1 MLQVLRIQGFIAF
14 ITVVFLN
21 AFVDLGH
28 KIIIQNTVFKTYSGS
43 EQIIL
48 TAIVNALILLPFIM
62 MFTPAGFLSDKY
74 PKNRIMRLSAWGAT
88 LLTLLIT
95 LSYYQGWFWFGF
107 AMTFLLA
114 MQSAFYSPAKLGYIR
129 ELVGEARLPQGNAL
143 AQSTAMIAILFSTF
157 FFSVLFESLLKE
169 FVITDK
175 SHVLQQVAPL
185 GWLLVGFTL
194 LELWMAYRIPGT
206 RTTNQELAFDWS
218 GYLKGR
224 IAKENLSRVRAN
236 NVIWLSIMGVS
247 VFWAIS
253 QVVLAAYPAFSKE
266 HLGISSTAQLQGI
279 MAFAGIG
286 IMTGSLLAGHT
297 SRNHIETGLI
307 PIGAIGVTVCI
318 ALVTWFESPL
328 MQALNFLVLGI
339 MGGLFLVPLNA
350 MMQYHA
356 PRDELGRV
364 LASYNL
370 INNVMMLSFLG
381 LTILMALA
389 GFSSIY
395 LFVFLTIIA
404 FLGALYTVYQLP
416 QSLLRFVISRLFHAR
431 YRLKVQGF
439 DNLPV
444 EGGVL
449 LLGNHISYIDWALV
463 QMACPRPLK
472 FVVEKGYY
480 ERWYLNG
487 VLKLLGVLQIRP
499 DDPAHAT
506 QQIRDLLQAGEAVCL
521 FPEGAVSRTG
531 QLSAFSPDYEAAI
544 QGTEAVIVPFYLHG
558 LWGSRFSRSSGF
570 LRLSRQSG
578 FKRDVVVSFG
588 PVLAA
593 DTPAHRLKQHVFDLS
608 FSSWE
613 VYSHTL
619 DPLPVNWIRAA
630 RRKGFRLAAADV
642 LGEPLSN
649 NRFITAVIRFAALIK
664 KYSPEQNV
672 GLLLPTSVGSNIAN
686 MAVLSLGKTVV
697 NLNYTASPEALQSA
711 VKQAGIKHIY
721 TSRLFLKRLKER
733 GIDINAIFPD
743 TPLIYLE
750 NLKSEISK
758 AQLIVT
764 LLMVVLLPARL
775 LQVLFISRI
784 DMDSTA
790 AILFSSGSEG
800 APKGVQ
806 LSHRNLAANSRQV
819 ADTLNTLENDVLMG
833 TLPAFHAFGL
843 LAGVLLP
850 LSEGIPVVS
859 HPDPTDAVVIAKGV
873 ARYEATVLFGTAT
886 FLRLYARNKRVH
898 PLMFKS
904 LRYVVAGAEKLPP
917 EVRQIFME
925 RFGKTIMEG
934 YGTTETSPVAAVN
947 VPDQLEPDK
956 WQVQPGTRV
965 GTVGLPLPG
974 TSFHIVDPDT
984 LERLPAG
991 EDGLILIGG
1000 PQVMQGYLNEPE
1012 KTAEVIV
1019 ELDGHRWYKSGDKG
1033 HIDKDGFLTIVDR
1046 YSRFAKLGGEMV
1058 SLSAVEQQIRDIM
1071 CEPELELV
1079 AVNLPDAKKGE
1090 KVIILLAGEYDVK
1103 QVRRQLIAGDMNP
1116 LMIPAAIHPV
1126 EEVPKLGSGKTDFA
1140 GARKAAEA
1148 VI

>member
-1 MLQVLRIQGFIAF
+1 
-14 ITVVFLN
+14 
-21 AFVDLGH
+21 
-28 KIIIQNTVFKTYSGS
+28 
-43 EQIIL
+43 
-48 TAIVNALILLPFIM
+48 
-62 MFTPAGFLSDKY
+62 
-74 PKNRIMRLSAWGAT
+74 
-88 LLTLLIT
+88 
-95 LSYYQGWFWFGF
+95 
-107 AMTFLLA
+107 
-114 MQSAFYSPAKLGYIR
+114 
-129 ELVGEARLPQGNAL
+129 
-143 AQSTAMIAILFSTF
+143 
-157 FFSVLFESLLKE
+157 
-169 FVITDK
+169 
-175 SHVLQQVAPL
+175 
-185 GWLLVGFTL
+185 
-194 LELWMAYRIPGT
+194 
-206 RTTNQELAFDWS
+206 
-218 GYLKGR
+218 
-224 IAKENLSRVRAN
+224 
-236 NVIWLSIMGVS
+236 
-247 VFWAIS
+247 
-253 QVVLAAYPAFSKE
+253 
-266 HLGISSTAQLQGI
+266 
-279 MAFAGIG
+279 
-286 IMTGSLLAGHT
+286 
-297 SRNHIETGLI
+297 
-307 PIGAIGVTVCI
+307 
-318 ALVTWFESPL
+318 
-328 MQALNFLVLGI
+328 
-339 MGGLFLVPLNA
+339 
-350 MMQYHA
+350 
-356 PRDELGRV
+356 
-364 LASYNL
+364 
-370 INNVMMLSFLG
+370 
-381 LTILMALA
+381 
-389 GFSSIY
+389 
-395 LFVFLTIIA
+395 
-404 FLGALYTVYQLP
+404 
-416 QSLLRFVISRLFHAR
+416 
-431 YRLKVQGF
+431 
-439 DNLPV
+439 
-444 EGGVL
+444 
-449 LLGNHISYIDWALV
+449 
-463 QMACPRPLK
+463 
-472 FVVEKGYY
+472 
-480 ERWYLNG
+480 
-487 VLKLLGVLQIRP
+487 
-499 DDPAHAT
+499 
-506 QQIRDLLQAGEAVCL
+506 
-521 FPEGAVSRTG
+521 VSRTG